1 MIYISRIMCFVLFEK
16 EDVRMLRSLSKVC
29 FIISFVVSFFAF
41 ASVHSYA
48 TDGDNDTKTVVTT
61 KDVLDEFDWT
71 YEDLTKAVRSN
82 EATSFIEPAYGI
94 LELESLKRELI
105 KDFGALELYS
115 GFTRSRISTFSK
127 TKTLTGV
134 GLDKAVVGLYVFHY
148 NTETNTITQQTTS
161 SIVATQDRLVTIGL
175 SGLFNETINLDFI
188 GDNYVFLA
196 VKSPVDD
203 SVVYRLFKIVRKEE
217 KIQESLENIKVNFY

>member
-1 MIYISRIMCFVLFEK
+1 
-16 EDVRMLRSLSKVC
+16 MLRLISK
-29 FIISFVVSFFAF
+29 ISFIFAL
-41 ASVHSYA
+41 
-48 TDGDNDTKTVVTT
+48 VVTVFAIT
-61 KDVLDEFDWT
+61 GIQTYAAETESTTKSVVTSKDVLDEFDWS
-71 YEDLTKAVRSN
+71 YEDLTKAVKNN
-82 EATSFIEPAYGI
+82 EATVFIEPVFGI

-105 KDFGALELYS
+105 KDFGALELNS
-115 GFTRSRISTFSK
+115 GFSRNRISTFSK

-134 GLDKAVVGLYVFHY
+134 GLDKTIVGLFVFHY
-148 NTETNTITQQTTS
+148 DTVTNTITQQTTS

-175 SGLFNETINLDFI
+175 SGLFNETIDLDYV

-203 SVVYRLFKIVRKEE
+203 SVVYRIFKIVRKEE